1 MAHRTPHRKSKVR
14 PFVLGF
20 QHPWAGVRWGDWLNS
35 HECPMMPH
43 DVPCIFWPRWK
54 NVSSLLVCTEEDI
67 SVNICHLS
75 FNKPGSDFESPVA
88 FWAVLYEL
96 GLPWERVLGHGP
108 NRNASKTDSFY
119 KSNICNGRG
128 LLFFLNTQKL
138 GRARA
143 SWFLSHHMRLV
154 DSSWVV
160 SVVPNDMVTSVRG
173 MDWIC
178 GYIFMHIYIIYK
190 HVDTVLI

>member
-20 QHPWAGVRWGDWLNS
+20 QHLWAGVRWDDWLNS

-43 DVPCIFWPRWK
+43 DVACIFWPRWK
-54 NVSSLLVCTEEDI
+54 HVSSLLVCTKEDI

-75 FNKPGSDFESPVA
+75 FNKPESDFESPVA

-108 NRNASKTDSFY
+108 NRIPKQTVSTSQTSESKLVQRTWSALLLKHTKAWKGSSFVIPLPPY
-119 KSNICNGRG
+119 APR
-128 LLFFLNTQKL
+128 
-138 GRARA
+138 R
-143 SWFLSHHMRLV
+143 
-154 DSSWVV
+154 
-160 SVVPNDMVTSVRG
+160 
-173 MDWIC
+173 
-178 GYIFMHIYIIYK
+178 
-190 HVDTVLI
+190 